1 MKLVFKYDVKKKKRK
16 KMALRYYHNI
26 SFLDIEPIY
35 LFLYAKINYLYLK
48 EKDLKA
54 SFFREA
60 CCFFFCCFVFIY
72 FFQ

>member
-1 MKLVFKYDVKKKKRK
+1 
-16 KMALRYYHNI
+16 MALRYYHNI

-48 EKDLKA
+48 EKGLKA
-54 SFFREA
+54 SFFQGSMLL
-60 CCFFFCCFVFIY
+60 FFCCFVFIY